1 MKLASRPRLLTN
13 LFLGLSVPHKTS
25 TEPTLDLFRGLQQFP
40 QSIYPSSFIANMTR
54 LAPVISIAHGGGPL
68 PLLGDPTQA
77 AITHSLKTRVPQ
89 ILKLG
94 TQDQPRAIVLVT
106 AHWSTDKVT
115 ISSGKKHELYY
126 DYSGFPKEAYT
137 FKYDAPGSPDVAEMV
152 RRALEEGGLASE
164 KNGTRGI
171 PSYSK
176 VSVVASY

>member
-1 MKLASRPRLLTN
+1 MKLASRSRLLTN

-25 TEPTLDLFRGLQQFP
+25 TEPTLDLFRGPQQFP

-77 AITHSLKTRVPQ
+77 AITHS
-89 ILKLG
+89 LKLG

-152 RRALEEGGLASE
+152 RRALEEGGLASK